1 MREQIR
7 TFREFYPDPVR
18 RHQTHYAFAHR
29 FLPQYVQRN
38 PFAFLSY
45 VFRDIADGQSA
56 DPTRFI
62 QSRWCMIFEDI
73 AGSAGGVR
81 LGMPTVF
88 RRVSDL
94 SMSTH
99 HLVGRP
105 AALIQMPKPEQPPE
119 AFFVGVVLLA
129 DVNRPNDWP
138 RDAQARVIT
147 LEMFSEL
154 NPSGGVLCE
163 WTEDSH
169 LNHGRHIASS
179 PDGFLRAMGEL
190 LGAPEIRPH
199 ASFTPGIRS
208 ANSALVPPTQIMP
221 QNLGVTASTSSR
233 IETDPT
239 LDPSHA
245 AQQKSPP

>member
-1 MREQIR
+1 MQSPQGLKMREDIR

-18 RHQTHYAFAHR
+18 RHQTHYAFAHG
-29 FLPQYVQRN
+29 FLPQYVQQN

-45 VFRDIADGQSA
+45 VFREIPNGQPA

-73 AGSAGGVR
+73 AGLAGGVR

-94 SMSTH
+94 SMSVH
-99 HLVGRP
+99 HLAGKP

-138 RDAQARVIT
+138 RDAKARVMT

-154 NPSGGVLCE
+154 HPSQGLLCE
-163 WTEDSH
+163 WTTGSH
-169 LNHGRHIASS
+169 VNRSRHIAARQ
-179 PDGFLRAMGEL
+179 DEFLRAMEEL
-190 LGAPEIRPH
+190 LE
-199 ASFTPGIRS
+199 AS
-208 ANSALVPPTQIMP
+208 
-221 QNLGVTASTSSR
+221 
-233 IETDPT
+233 ET
-239 LDPSHA
+239 
-245 AQQKSPP
+245 